1 MANGGVGAFL
11 TLYLSSSE
19 CRVPRYELVGKSNY
33 RIAEQ

>member
-19 CRVPRYELVGKSNY
+19 CKAPRFELVGKSNY
-33 RIAEQ
+33 RFAEQ